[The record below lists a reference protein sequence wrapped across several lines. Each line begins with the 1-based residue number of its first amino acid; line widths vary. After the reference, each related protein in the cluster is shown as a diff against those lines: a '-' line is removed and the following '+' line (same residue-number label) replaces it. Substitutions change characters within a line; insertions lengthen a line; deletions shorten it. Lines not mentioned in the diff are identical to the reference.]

1 MTVAE
6 FYAAHLHYS
15 VALRL
20 FEDTCRQLRDCGGTV
35 EERQALVD
43 ETLRLAVCVSDRIDE
58 VEDMAP
64 GILEGLQESG
74 EDPSLAE
81 AIPLIINQAAEDRR
95 RVESYTK
102 FITSRRIG
110 QFDRMPRRPKVANP
124 FLFIVDGEE
133 EDDDVGQVT
142 IRQEDPDGHGEEP
155 SDEGDGE
162 DDDGGEGDSDDGSE
176 DPGEEDGEE
185 ASPEE
190 SEGDSDG
197 DEEEGSDDEDDE
209 EEDPVDEAP
218 EPSDPAPVKEG
229 VNPLAEESRRLMSE
243 RSGTNAAL
251 LLDEV
256 ERIRMEGE
264 RVEIVGKVR
273 DRHPSYR
280 PVRRR

>member
-110 QFDRMPRRPKVANP
+110 QFDRMPHRPKVANP
-124 FLFIVDGEE
+124 FLFIVDGDEE
-133 EDDDVGQVT
+133 EDDGGQVT

-155 SDEGDGE
+155 SDEEE
-162 DDDGGEGDSDDGSE
+162 DDDEDEGSDDGSE
-176 DPGEEDGEE
+176 DSGEEDGEE

-190 SEGDSDG
+190 SEGDFDG
-197 DEEEGSDDEDDE
+197 EEEEGSDDEDDDE
-209 EEDPVDEAP
+209 DEDPVDETP
-218 EPSDPAPVKEG
+218 EPSDTAPVKEG

-243 RSGTNAAL
+243 RGGTDAAL

>member
-1 MTVAE
+1 MTSGE
-6 FYAAHLHYS
+6 FYAAFLHYS
-15 VALRL
+15 VSLRL

-74 EDPSLAE
+74 EDDSLAE

-95 RVESYTK
+95 RVEAYTK

-110 QFDRMPRRPKVANP
+110 QFDRLPRRPKVANP
-124 FLFIVDGEE
+124 FVYIVE
-133 EDDDVGQVT
+133 
-142 IRQEDPDGHGEEP
+142 
-155 SDEGDGE
+155 
-162 DDDGGEGDSDDGSE
+162 DGGEY
-176 DPGEEDGEE
+176 
-185 ASPEE
+185 
-190 SEGDSDG
+190 
-197 DEEEGSDDEDDE
+197 DEDDEDDVDVRRE
-209 EEDPVDEAP
+209 EPGEPTREDGEYDEDDDSEDVADDP
-218 EPSDPAPVKEG
+218 EEGPSDGPADDPGDDGADEG
-229 VNPLAEESRRLMSE
+229 DIEDDVDVVPDKGPQGPAEAGANPLAEESRRLMSE
-243 RSGTNAAL
+243 RSGTDAAL

-273 DRHPSYR
+273 GKHPSYR
-280 PVRRR
+280 PARRR

>member
-6 FYAAHLHYS
+6 FYAAHHS

-64 GILEGLQESG
+64 GILESLQESG

-124 FLFIVDGEE
+124 FVFIVDGDEE
-133 EDDDVGQVT
+133 EDDGGQVT

-155 SDEGDGE
+155 SDEEE
-162 DDDGGEGDSDDGSE
+162 DDDEDEGSDDGSE
-176 DPGEEDGEE
+176 DPDEEDGEE

-197 DEEEGSDDEDDE
+197 EEEEGSDDEDDDE
-209 EEDPVDEAP
+209 EEDPVDEVP